1 MIRLKLIA
9 LDTLGI
15 VLLIYRYMYRYQF
28 KAWFQRIR
36 CKSTSIIPVCDG
48 LITPRKLHI
57 PEVKLFTCK
66 QSTLSNCLI
75 FLLITYAININS

>member
-1 MIRLKLIA
+1 MIRLKMIA

-15 VLLIYRYMYRYQF
+15 VLLICYQF